1 MNTSSTLNTLA
12 KGISAA
18 VVLSILFGGIYFVVY
33 QGPIQ
38 VIGASKNGTV
48 SVMNEGY
55 DLLRRAGNGLYHAL
69 QLEPKVTI
77 AGTVVHGP
85 ATELTELVTA
95 TKDFEHTY
103 FYQATWAGSTKRLE
117 LKGNFVAKAGFAIND
132 SFGLKLS
139 EDGKIV
145 TVHHSKPILIS
156 SELKNL
162 TVVKDENGWWNKL
175 TPEDREAALNSL
187 LQQARTSAEK
197 SDLMVAATQKLLDR
211 LTPLQEQYSFQTADE
226 VLP

>member
-1 MNTSSTLNTLA
+1 MNTSNTRNALA
-12 KGISAA
+12 KGFSVAL
-18 VVLSILFGGIYFVVY
+18 VLSILFGGIYILVY
-33 QGPIQ
+33 VGPIK
-38 VIGASKNGTV
+38 VVSSTKNEAI
-48 SVMNEGY
+48 SAINEGY
-55 DLLRRAGNGLYHAL
+55 DLLRRAGSDLYRAL
-69 QLEPKVTI
+69 QLEPKISI

-117 LKGNFVAKAGFAIND
+117 LKGDFVAKAGFPIND

-139 EDGKIV
+139 EDGRIV

-175 TPEDREAALNSL
+175 TPEDREAAHNSL

-197 SDLMVAATQKLLDR
+197 SDLMAAATQKLLDR